1 MNDYKTEADLI
12 TAGFEFTPNIWHTG
26 KGSGR
31 VYEKITEGVRTFYGV
46 DTEGAVSKL
55 EFTGG
60 QPSVAVEPVAP
71 VSQIPS
77 VFPLAD
83 VIVLIN
89 LIGVVIARAI
99 P

>member
-12 TAGFEFTPNIWHTG
+12 AAGFEFTPNIWHTG
-26 KGSGR
+26 KGSGK

-71 VSQIPS
+71 VEPVAEPAVEPEAEVPTETTQE
-77 VFPLAD
+77 A
-83 VIVLIN
+83 
-89 LIGVVIARAI
+89 
-99 P
+99 